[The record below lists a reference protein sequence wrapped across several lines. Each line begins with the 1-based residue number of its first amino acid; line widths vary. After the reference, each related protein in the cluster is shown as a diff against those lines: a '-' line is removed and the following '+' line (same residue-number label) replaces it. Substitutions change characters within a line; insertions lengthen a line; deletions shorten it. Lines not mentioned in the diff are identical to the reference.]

1 MMTCRRWEQ
10 GFTLYTGSIPVW
22 RTGIFWTM
30 NWRHQWKVSLMGH
43 NLIDWF
49 ELQTAS
55 KDTTEL
61 EGNSRKCERTK
72 RSSSYCVTRRERNSS
87 HMRKVKSRR
96 CARLLLMQLKLESQK
111 WHQNVWTR
119 RLLMWVFTAGWTN
132 IKTVCIIRVSGSIHS
147 FISINLFRFEDRYS
161 CPLDHNPNRRLCSA
175 SRQCAENA
183 SPRQLKTTCYM
194 TSVVEASGN
203 FSCFWTSVIVKPQ
216 QVIYYVTRSL
226 HESSKV
232 AWRCWIWACIT
243 PRPLPPL

>member
-22 RTGIFWTM
+22 RTGIFCKYKQGLEEYLHCIM

-111 WHQNVWTR
+111 WHQNQETSHVSVHGWMDEYKNRVDQTGEPINPFIYQYQPVSFWGSILVSTGSKPEQASVFCISSENKCVLRTR
-119 RLLMWVFTAGWTN
+119 VHANLKPRVTWRLWSRLLETFP
-132 IKTVCIIRVSGSIHS
+132 VS
-147 FISINLFRFEDRYS
+147 
-161 CPLDHNPNRRLCSA
+161 
-175 SRQCAENA
+175 
-183 SPRQLKTTCYM
+183 
-194 TSVVEASGN
+194 
-203 FSCFWTSVIVKPQ
+203 
-216 QVIYYVTRSL
+216 
-226 HESSKV
+226 
-232 AWRCWIWACIT
+232 
-243 PRPLPPL
+243 